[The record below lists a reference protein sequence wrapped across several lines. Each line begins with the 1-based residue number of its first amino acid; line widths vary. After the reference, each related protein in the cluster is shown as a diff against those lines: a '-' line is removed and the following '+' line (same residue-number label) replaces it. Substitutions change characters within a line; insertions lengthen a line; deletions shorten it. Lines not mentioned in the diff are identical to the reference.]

1 MIFQN
6 RGRSKAERRAVKIL
20 GADACRKVKSFRR
33 RRKTD
38 RQYLGERLVFDIK
51 ETEPRPPGRGR
62 LQRGERK
69 IKTVKSEGGNDKKR
83 QSVLRR
89 MPDVAKYRESGNLKR
104 VKLGN
109 GLKTV
114 DLDRLFWY
122 NQ

>member
-1 MIFQN
+1 M
-6 RGRSKAERRAVKIL
+6 
-20 GADACRKVKSFRR
+20 RKVKSFRR
-33 RRKTD
+33 RRRTD
-38 RQYLGERLVFDIK
+38 RQYLGERLVFDII
-51 ETEPRPPGRGR
+51 ETEPRPEGWGR

-89 MPDVAKYRESGNLKR
+89 LPDVAKYRESGNLKR